1 MHGQPRV
8 DHGAVPFNELS
19 TSTSSTSTST
29 SSNSRQ
35 GSCLT
40 CGCFCVRGLILCHN
54 SGNCIK
60 HLFFN
65 SQRFLSAEIFLWNI
79 FPGANNLSNSYF
91 FLHEHRLT
99 LNKIIIRCIF
109 SFLFISRELITWPA
123 NNCLQISVLLQ
134 ITLCSCIIETT
145 LLCENGRSVPRALR
159 EWFDIFSWS
168 NEPWSIGQLLNSK
181 RSRSKMGPSRTIK
194 SWLFQGLYGSPQH
207 IHYSMKSHIFRKLGC
222 FARMGKVIT
231 FGQSKI
237 PKPYWAIW
245 LVNNR

>member
-1 MHGQPRV
+1 MYWTLKGFPRKPDCEGPSPNVHGQPRV

-19 TSTSSTSTST
+19 TSTSSTLTST
-29 SSNSRQ
+29 SSSSRQ

-40 CGCFCVRGLILCHN
+40 CGCFCVRGLILCNN

-65 SQRFLSAEIFLWNI
+65 SQRFLLSEIFLWNI

-91 FLHEHRLT
+91 FFAWTQINIKQNYHSLY
-99 LNKIIIRCIF
+99 F

-134 ITLCSCIIETT
+134 ITFCSCIIETT
-145 LLCENGRSVPRALR
+145 LLCENGKSISGALR

-168 NEPWSIGQLLNSK
+168 NEQWSIGQLLNSVIAKYRDLSVSRRLFGNYLSK
-181 RSRSKMGPSRTIK
+181 R
-194 SWLFQGLYGSPQH
+194 WLRQ
-207 IHYSMKSHIFRKLGC
+207 II
-222 FARMGKVIT
+222 AE
-231 FGQSKI
+231 
-237 PKPYWAIW
+237 
-245 LVNNR
+245 